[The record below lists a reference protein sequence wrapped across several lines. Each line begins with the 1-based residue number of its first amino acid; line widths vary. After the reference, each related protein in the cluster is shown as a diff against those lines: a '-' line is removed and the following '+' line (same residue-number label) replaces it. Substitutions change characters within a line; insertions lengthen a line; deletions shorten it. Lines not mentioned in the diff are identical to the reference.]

1 MIVFLVSNVY
11 QGAEGTGPEKKRLY
25 NWLQLKTSKDPNF
38 FRHDFSF
45 KLLTHDAYLLQ
56 SSLLVNA
63 MPLSFRCHCKKS
75 PHYSNSR
82 KKGSRSLI
90 RNLSSR
96 NINYLFG
103 LYTFPYH
110 YATGKDFIFS
120 FEKTFDFFGRPLA
133 ILLV

>member
-1 MIVFLVSNVY
+1 MFTKELKGPDRRKNDFT
-11 QGAEGTGPEKKRLY
+11 TGFSLNLRL
-25 NWLQLKTSKDPNF
+25 KDPNF

-103 LYTFPYH
+103 LCIPFPIIMLQARILFSALKKH
-110 YATGKDFIFS
+110 SIFLEGHWQS
-120 FEKTFDFFGRPLA
+120 C
-133 ILLV
+133 